1 MSKKLLLP
9 ASNYTNLCIILADS
23 ITKLTGL
30 KKEAIINGFS
40 IRGPDLIK
48 TIEDYISTSY
58 NLDEVFIVFNLK
70 ESPNKEYFVLKESDN
85 SDSIIC
91 YYDLNLNIYG
101 NNCSNYAQKLL
112 VRYKDQ
118 SVLWTLYDRGIFVQ
132 DVSYPE
138 DTTEFI
144 NNTVWRRLDMTIT
157 IKARINISEFDDAVI
172 DELGEYHIITEMKE

>member
-9 ASNYTNLCIILADS
+9 ATNYTNICIILADN

-30 KKEAIINGFS
+30 APERIINSFS
-40 IRGPDLIK
+40 VRGPDLIK
-48 TIEDYISTSY
+48 TVEEFVTTSY
-58 NLDEVFIVFNLK
+58 NLDEVFIVFNVR
-70 ESPNKEYFVLKESDN
+70 ESTNKEYFVLNENDD

-91 YYDLNLNIYG
+91 YYDLNLCIYG
-101 NNCSNYAQKLL
+101 NNSSNYAQKLM

-118 SVLWTLYDRGIFVQ
+118 NVLWELYDRGIFVQ

-157 IKARINISEFDDAVI
+157 IKARINIAALDDEVI
-172 DELGEYHIITEMKE
+172 EQLSDCNIITEMK